1 MSNAILVIGILI
13 LVAVLFFGY
22 TALAKKYLNE
32 EKEEKEGK
40 PKVKEPF
47 EKRKHFVLYFFNPTL
62 YIFPCY
68 VYNVET
74 TIKPISCH

>member
-32 EKEEKEGK
+32 EKEGK
-40 PKVKEPF
+40 PKVKDLVSLS
-47 EKRKHFVLYFFNPTL
+47 KRGSILF
-62 YIFPCY
+62 YIFLILLFIFFLVMY
-68 VYNVET
+68 
-74 TIKPISCH
+74 IMWKLQ

>member
-40 PKVKEPF
+40 PKVKELVSLS
-47 EKRKHFVLYFFNPTL
+47 KRGSILF
-62 YIFPCY
+62 YIFLILLFIFFLVMY
-68 VYNVET
+68 
-74 TIKPISCH
+74 IMWKLQ

>member
-32 EKEEKEGK
+32 EKEENKTKKIIEIVLIFK
-40 PKVKEPF
+40 TSFKITHIHPKVF
-47 EKRKHFVLYFFNPTL
+47 Q
-62 YIFPCY
+62 I
-68 VYNVET
+68 
-74 TIKPISCH
+74 